1 MNFPVIEDRSTA
13 IPSTRKFELEKL
25 TREEIILVLNSLATL
40 GSVDW
45 KQGTESILVL
55 HFSAFEFADEVYRWA
70 KENYLI
76 GDVETIDFIS
86 NGKSTGKH
94 ESKWSTNLEF
104 YNQPKEVIL
113 KAVSVLEKQGKAQLI
128 DMGNGDYSVKFL
140 WYAWECLNNSQS
152 IAAADDVELT
162 LFVSHVE
169 HRHEEVSEWQVFSLL
184 VLRVALLDVEL
195 LLRWEAC
202 AVWSLL
208 DRSEF
213 LDLLLDLFDGLV
225 AL

>member
-1 MNFPVIEDRSTA
+1 VNFPIIEDRSTA
-13 IPSTRKFELEKL
+13 IPSTPAIELEKL
-25 TREEIILVLNSLATL
+25 TREEITMVLNSLASL

-94 ESKWSTNLEF
+94 ESTISASLEF

-113 KAVSVLEKQGKAQLI
+113 KAITVLEKQGKAQLI
-128 DMGNGDYSVKFL
+128 DMGGGDYSVKFL
-140 WYAWECLNNSQS
+140 
-152 IAAADDVELT
+152 
-162 LFVSHVE
+162 
-169 HRHEEVSEWQVFSLL
+169 
-184 VLRVALLDVEL
+184 
-195 LLRWEAC
+195 
-202 AVWSLL
+202 
-208 DRSEF
+208 
-213 LDLLLDLFDGLV
+213 
-225 AL
+225 

>member
-13 IPSTRKFELEKL
+13 IPKKL

-94 ESKWSTNLEF
+94 EKF

-140 WYAWECLNNSQS
+140 
-152 IAAADDVELT
+152 
-162 LFVSHVE
+162 
-169 HRHEEVSEWQVFSLL
+169 
-184 VLRVALLDVEL
+184 
-195 LLRWEAC
+195 
-202 AVWSLL
+202 
-208 DRSEF
+208 
-213 LDLLLDLFDGLV
+213 
-225 AL
+225 

>member
-1 MNFPVIEDRSTA
+1 MRGFSSFRHSIRTPRSIQHTIARVDEEEAAHLLGGNPPELLQEVRLGRSRNNVINSSVSEIMNFPVIEDRSTA

-94 ESKWSTNLEF
+94 ESK
-104 YNQPKEVIL
+104 
-113 KAVSVLEKQGKAQLI
+113 
-128 DMGNGDYSVKFL
+128 
-140 WYAWECLNNSQS
+140 
-152 IAAADDVELT
+152 
-162 LFVSHVE
+162 
-169 HRHEEVSEWQVFSLL
+169 
-184 VLRVALLDVEL
+184 
-195 LLRWEAC
+195 
-202 AVWSLL
+202 
-208 DRSEF
+208 
-213 LDLLLDLFDGLV
+213 
-225 AL
+225 